1 MLKSRSLLLPK
12 LIIHSKRLAPRKSTF
27 KVITMI
33 AAAAVTPLLALAANS
48 FQQEPAAPEP
58 PAPLASL
65 KTVPIPEPPNLGE
78 FVANRTAAIKLGKA
92 LFWDMQVGSD
102 GITACASCHFNA
114 GADNRTRNQISPG
127 LLQVSEDAT
136 PNPDTAFTLGGPN
149 RPLIEADFP
158 FHKLSNVNNRNSV
171 VLSDSNDV
179 ASSQGVFNG
188 EFIDAAPGSDRDI
201 IQYQADSVFNVSG
214 TNVRRVEPRNT
225 PSVINAVFNFRNF
238 WDGRAQNIFN
248 GLNPFGRRDPHA
260 RVVKA
265 TGPNSLQEV
274 QVRLENASLA
284 SQAVGPPISSFEMSG
299 DGRTFYEIG
308 DRFGEIDHGSKSAS
322 KGKKLGRKLGK
333 KLLPLRPLG
342 KQLAH
347 LQDSVLGS
355 DSRSPLPGL
364 RTATYQQLIEAAFK
378 PEWWNSNRI
387 VRVNAD
393 GSRTFTNRPDRD
405 LTTSE
410 YTLTEFN
417 FALFFG
423 IALQMYQATL
433 VANDTPLDQ
442 YQEGSTRA
450 LSDQQK
456 RGLALFQGK
465 ARCIN
470 CHGGAE
476 MTSASVA
483 NVRDRRLER
492 MLMGDGREAVYDN
505 GFYNIG
511 VRPTSEDLGVGGADP
526 FGNPLSETR
535 LAQMGLFPQL
545 LGAEPNLPVGTN
557 ERVAADGA
565 FKTPGLRN
573 VELTAPYMH
582 NGGLLTLLQVV
593 EFYNRGG
600 DRRGPGGNDTTGLGA
615 NGSNLDPDIR
625 DLGLTSA
632 EKNDLVALLL
642 ALTDERVRS
651 RKAPFDHPQLFITDG
666 HPWDA
671 SNPSYLQ
678 KDAAT
683 GNARDD
689 LLEVPAVGRNGGTP
703 LRTFRQNLAP
713 AR

>member
-1 MLKSRSLLLPK
+1 M
-12 LIIHSKRLAPRKSTF
+12 
-27 KVITMI
+27 
-33 AAAAVTPLLALAANS
+33 
-48 FQQEPAAPEP
+48 
-58 PAPLASL
+58 
-65 KTVPIPEPPNLGE
+65 
-78 FVANRTAAIKLGKA
+78 
-92 LFWDMQVGSD
+92 
-102 GITACASCHFNA
+102 
-114 GADNRTRNQISPG
+114 
-127 LLQVSEDAT
+127 
-136 PNPDTAFTLGGPN
+136 
-149 RPLIEADFP
+149 
-158 FHKLSNVNNRNSV
+158 
-171 VLSDSNDV
+171 
-179 ASSQGVFNG
+179 
-188 EFIDAAPGSDRDI
+188 
-201 IQYQADSVFNVSG
+201 
-214 TNVRRVEPRNT
+214 RRVEPRNT

-238 WDGRAQNIFN
+238 WDGRAQNTFN
-248 GLNPFGRRDPHA
+248 GVNPFGRRDPHA

-265 TGPNSLQEV
+265 VGPNSLQEV
-274 QVRLENASLA
+274 QVSLEYASLA
-284 SQAVGPPISSFEMSG
+284 SQAVGPPLSSFEMSG

-308 DRFGEIDHGSKSAS
+308 DRFGEIDHGLKSAS

-342 KQLAH
+342 KQLVH
-347 LQDSVLGS
+347 LQDSSLGS

-378 PEWWNSNRI
+378 PEWWNSSQI

-410 YTLTEFN
+410 YTLPEFN

-433 VANDTPLDQ
+433 VASDTPLDR

-465 ARCIN
+465 SRCIN

-476 MTSASVA
+476 MTNASVA
-483 NVRDRRLER
+483 NVRGRRLER
-492 MLMGDGREAVYDN
+492 MLMGDGSEAVYDN

-582 NGGLLTLLQVV
+582 NGGLLTLLQEV
-593 EFYNRGG
+593 EFYNPGG
-600 DRRGPGGNDTTGLGA
+600 DRRGPGGNDTTGFGA
-615 NGSNLDPDIR
+615 NGSNRDPDIR

-632 EKNDLVALLL
+632 EKNDLVAFLL

-689 LLEVPAVGRNGGTP
+689 LLEVPAVGCNGGTP
-703 LRTFRQNLAP
+703 FRTFRQNLAP